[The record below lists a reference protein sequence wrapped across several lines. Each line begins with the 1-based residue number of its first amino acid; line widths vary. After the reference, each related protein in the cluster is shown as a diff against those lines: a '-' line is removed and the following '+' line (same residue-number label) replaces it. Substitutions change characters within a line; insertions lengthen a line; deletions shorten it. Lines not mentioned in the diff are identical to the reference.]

1 MSVRHG
7 ITGFNSALACAL
19 DIAQKQN
26 GGTSGLPFGKALN
39 DKSKRMIS
47 LGDDETVKNTDVF
60 AGAYTEVFT
69 AFSESPKLIVS
80 ISADS

>member
-1 MSVRHG
+1 
-7 ITGFNSALACAL
+7 
-19 DIAQKQN
+19 
-26 GGTSGLPFGKALN
+26 
-39 DKSKRMIS
+39 MIS